1 MRTEAGPRYSRPAM
15 TSTSAATPSGPGPLA
30 LVGGNELNPGNE
42 PQDHVLVAAAGE
54 GPAFVLATA
63 AGRGHPEMAVR
74 HATAWFDRL
83 GLDVQELPAI
93 RKRDVT
99 SAAITSRARA
109 GRFFYLVGGDPGR
122 VPTTLAGT
130 PVWDA
135 IVAAWREGAAL
146 AGSSAGAMA
155 LGAWTLIRDRHPG
168 DASRLYRPAL
178 GVVPRTAVIPHFDT
192 FGEGWVAASL
202 AARPQKD
209 AVLIGIDERSAALW
223 QDGVWRAYGPGDVT
237 VFLEDER
244 TTFRSGEIIHGIP
257 QPKTTAAP

>member
-1 MRTEAGPRYSRPAM
+1 M
-15 TSTSAATPSGPGPLA
+15 TSPSAAPSPVPGPLA

-42 PQDHVLVAAAGE
+42 PQDHVLVAAAGA

-83 GLDVQELPAI
+83 GIGVQELPAI

-99 SAAITSRARA
+99 SPEIAARARA

-135 IVAAWREGAAL
+135 VVAAWRDGAAL

-155 LGAWTLIRDRHPG
+155 LGAWTLIRDKHPG
-168 DASRLYRPAL
+168 DTSRLYRPGL
-178 GVVPRTAVIPHFDT
+178 GVVPRIAVIPHFDT

-202 AARPQKD
+202 GGRPQED
-209 AVLIGIDERSAALW
+209 AVLVGIDERSAALW
-223 QDGVWRAYGPGDVT
+223 QDGLWRAYGPGDVT
-237 VFLEDER
+237 VFRGEER
-244 TTFRSGEIIHGIP
+244 TTFRPDEIIEGIP
-257 QPKTTAAP
+257 QPQMKADA